1 MAFKTLKTPTV
12 SLESPESLFHDLRS
26 RKIKGLLSQQADLLR
41 KYNAEAVEQPDV
53 ALQLATGSGKTL
65 VGLLI
70 AEWRRRKFKERVVYL
85 CPTNQLV
92 HQVVEM
98 ATLQYGLKVHGFVKK
113 KADFDPAAKGDY
125 SEAEGV

>member
-41 KYNAEAVEQPDV
+41 KYHSEAVEQSDV

-70 AEWRRRKFKERVVYL
+70 AE
-85 CPTNQLV
+85 
-92 HQVVEM
+92 
-98 ATLQYGLKVHGFVKK
+98 
-113 KADFDPAAKGDY
+113 
-125 SEAEGV
+125 